1 MPILYNFANKKG
13 VFMIPSGGTKSPTP
27 TPPSFNNT
35 KSLLFDGV
43 DEYILAPQP
52 FLNSAYVFSFSFW
65 AKKPTATDQINVGD
79 RISTYQGMWIN
90 WYSDGNVYFQA
101 RKGAN
106 ESMVYALSFDTDW
119 HHFVVTFDNGVAK
132 LYIDGSLVDTFTF
145 SASFLPA
152 TTGDDFRIGAVDDIY
167 FGHGNIDEVG
177 TWDVALGLTE
187 ITELYNSGT
196 PIALNTDTGNY
207 TSSSDLK
214 AWYRN
219 GDNSTYKLP
228 QILMPENSNKNKVS
242 NYSLNYD
249 GVDDSVD
256 VGDFSSYDNGDFS
269 ASLWINTSNTR
280 STNDYVLSN
289 SGSGS
294 KAGIDIIIDRFGN
307 VKAVRNTTT
316 GDTNSGFQSVGLT
329 LNTWHHIAFTYLDAT
344 KTLKLYFDGNLINT
358 SIGSVSTNSASTSLT
373 IGSYLNVSNFY
384 LGNIDEVSIY
394 DSVVDVSTLYN
405 GGTPTTITGAT
416 AYWKLGEEAKFTD
429 NWLVPNSGLS
439 NYSKFSFAFDGVDDY
454 IDCGNPTELQIT
466 GALTISFWF
475 KSSSTSDQ
483 AAITKDNLSSRCFG
497 VWTNTY
503 AGANTINFL
512 IWSSGVLYSV
522 ESASNYNDGVWHNV
536 ICIFTPST
544 SIQIYVDGSL
554 DGSNTTSIP
563 ATIDNDPAN
572 FVIGSLVSSGVP
584 LYNLNGNID
593 EVSIYDSV
601 VDVSSI
607 YNGGEPTTITGSIA
621 HWRMGENASFNTNW
635 TIPDNSDNSN
645 TGTSANMTVRD
656 LKGEAPNYS
665 GSGISNAMTIEDREG
680 DAPNSENNAVSYNME
695 STDIDN
701 NTP

>member
-1 MPILYNFANKKG
+1 MPTIFNPKRRNAIFINT
-13 VFMIPSGGTKSPTP
+13 GGTVSPTP
-27 TPPSFNNT
+27 APPSFNNT
-35 KSLLFDGV
+35 KSLLMDGV
-43 DEYILAPQP
+43 DEYVDLGTSVNLGTVSTISLWIKHDGGGTTSQTIIGENSYSFDYLLA
-52 FLNSAYVFSFSFW
+52 
-65 AKKPTATDQINVGD
+65 
-79 RISTYQGMWIN
+79 IN
-90 WYSDGNVYFQA
+90 WSLPRVYVRFSAGYYAWDGTPIDDTSWHNIIIVRDTTSTAKIYFDGVDQ
-101 RKGAN
+101 GAPD
-106 ESMVYALSFDTDW
+106 LS
-119 HHFVVTFDNGVAK
+119 G
-132 LYIDGSLVDTFTF
+132 GTF
-145 SASFLPA
+145 SGNTL
-152 TTGDDFRIGAVDDIY
+152 FRYLGNNYPSNTQY
-167 FGHGNIDEVG
+167 FSGNIDEVAG
-177 TWDVALGLTE
+177 WNSALTTDNINDISSTPTDLT
-187 ITELYNSGT
+187 S
-196 PIALNTDTGNY
+196 LNPNI
-207 TSSSDLK
+207 
-214 AWYRN
+214 WYRM